1 MQQLKLARDVLDQE
15 LVDRNGKK
23 MGRVDG
29 LTVIIDGDGPP
40 RVDAFE
46 LGFVVLADRIS
57 PRLEKWLQA
66 LRRRWSVRKEAR
78 QIVPWSSVEEITP
91 SHIKVGLDA
100 LSTAAF
106 DWERWLREHVIAHI
120 PGGGG
125 DQ

>member
-1 MQQLKLARDVLDQE
+1 MQKLKLARDVLDQE
-15 LVDRNGKK
+15 LIDRNGTR

-29 LTVIIDGDGPP
+29 LIVIIDGDGPP
-40 RVDAFE
+40 RVDAFA
-46 LGFVVLADRIS
+46 LGFAVLAQRIS

-66 LRRRWSVRKEAR
+66 VRARWSVRKEAR
-78 QIVPWSSVEEITP
+78 QIVPWSSVEEITQ

-100 LSTAAF
+100 LPTAAF

-125 DQ
+125 DK